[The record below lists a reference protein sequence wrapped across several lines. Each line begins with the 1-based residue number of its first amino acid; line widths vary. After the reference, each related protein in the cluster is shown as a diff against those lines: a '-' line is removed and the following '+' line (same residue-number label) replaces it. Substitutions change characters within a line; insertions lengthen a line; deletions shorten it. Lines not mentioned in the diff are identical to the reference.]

1 MARLSLAKL
10 ERHLYSAADRLR
22 QEGLDAATY
31 KDYIFGMLFLK
42 RCSDVFEAENEKIVG
57 RKVEQGMAHDQAVSN
72 YGENPDY
79 YDGFFV
85 PEHARWLYLQAK
97 LNDAT
102 ESYGNVLNKALG
114 ALSEANETLEHVLD
128 HIDFARTQGNKRLV
142 SDDCCKDLVRHFT
155 KHRLRNED
163 FQFSDLL
170 GSAYEFLINMFA
182 ESAGKKGGDFYTPR
196 DVIRL
201 MVRILKPAP
210 GMSIYDPCCGSGGML
225 IISREFIEQ
234 SGGDPTNLRLCGQ
247 VNDAS
252 AWSICR
258 LNMLLHGVPGADIQL
273 QDTLLHPM
281 HREGGELE
289 RFDRVIANPPFSQN
303 YTRSNM
309 EFPER
314 FRWGWC
320 PTSGKKG
327 DLMFAQHMLAVCKPR
342 GMVATV
348 MPHGV
353 LFRGGAEKEIRKKF
367 LEQDLIEAVIGLPQN
382 LFYGAGIPACILVMR
397 PNLTG
402 QSPNPNKPEPRRGK
416 VLFINA
422 DAEFHAG
429 RAQNYLRPEHIEKI
443 VSTFRRFE
451 DVPSYA
457 RVVPLEEIT
466 DPANDF
472 NLNIRRYVDNSP
484 PPESHD
490 VRAHLL
496 GGVPTAEIEAQR
508 PLFDALG
515 FDPAHAF
522 VPRSSR
528 RDSAQTSSSGS
539 PGGASANPA
548 PPNAAPAANASPSP
562 GGEGRG
568 EGEQFLN
575 YHDFSPAL
583 PGRPALRPLVE
594 NDPGVQARL
603 SGVRQDLADWWREH
617 AARLADL
624 PKRRD
629 LNAVR
634 NDLLDSFV
642 TAMQGNKAR
651 GGTPPPLDR
660 FKLAGVIATWWTD
673 TLPDLK
679 TLLENGFPGVVDG
692 WVDAIADAVEDD
704 DHTGP
709 AFDPF
714 GHKLVRA
721 TMADYLE
728 QIAAAR
734 ADIARLKGEKEAFEQ
749 SNPPE
754 DAEEDELAKWNYPK
768 DLERRIRE
776 LKTDNKAALKQLAKL
791 EKQAAK
797 RGDAPKTRRASDAS
811 PSPVGEGRGE
821 GGRKKQTDASVS
833 APSPDLVAARK
844 GLQPVL
850 DQLAALEAEL
860 APYEVIKKQLAKARA
875 RYRTL
880 TDEFVNELKSRC
892 DALSADRKQ
901 TLVLELFA
909 QDVQAGLD
917 AALAEKRQALVRLIE
932 GLWDKYRVTM
942 ADLKSS
948 RAAVQQ
954 QLETALKDMKYV
966 G

>member
-1 MARLSLAKL
+1 MPKLSLAKL

-42 RCSDVFEAENEKIVG
+42 RCSDVFDAENEKLVG
-57 RKVEQGMAHDQAVSN
+57 EKVLEGMVVREAQAL

-85 PEHARWLYLQAK
+85 PERARWRYLQDK

-102 ESYGNVLNKALG
+102 VVYGNVLDTALG
-114 ALSEANETLEHVLD
+114 ALSEANESLEHVLD
-128 HIDFARTQGNKRLV
+128 HIQFLKTQGTKRLV

-170 GSAYEFLINMFA
+170 GAAYEFLINMFA

-201 MVRILKPAP
+201 MVRILKPTP
-210 GMSIYDPCCGSGGML
+210 GMSVYDPTCGSGGML

-273 QDTLLHPM
+273 QDTLLHPQ
-281 HREGGELE
+281 HKEAGELE

-303 YTRSNM
+303 YTKSNM

-327 DLMFAQHMLAVCKPR
+327 DLMFAQHMLAVCKSG

-367 LEQDLIEAVIGLPQN
+367 LEQDLIEALIGLPQN
-382 LFYGAGIPACILVMR
+382 LFYGAGIPACILIMR

-402 QSPNPNKPEPRRGK
+402 QASNANKPTDRQGK

-429 RAQNYLRPEHIEKI
+429 RAQNYLRPEHVEKI
-443 VSTFRRFE
+443 VSTFDRYQ
-451 DVPSYA
+451 DVPGYA
-457 RVVPLEEIT
+457 RVVPLAEIASE
-466 DPANDF
+466 ANDF

-484 PPESHD
+484 LPEPHD

-496 GGVPTAEIEAQR
+496 GGVPVAEVTDKR

-515 FDPAHAF
+515 FKPEDAF
-522 VPRSSR
+522 
-528 RDSAQTSSSGS
+528 
-539 PGGASANPA
+539 
-548 PPNAAPAANASPSP
+548 AARIGDAK
-562 GGEGRG
+562 
-568 EGEQFLN
+568 
-575 YHDFSPAL
+575 YYDFAPAL
-583 PGRPALRPLVE
+583 PDRAAIRPLVE
-594 NDPGVQARL
+594 NDPGVQACL
-603 SGVRQDLADWWREH
+603 VAVRQDLAAWWTEH
-617 AARLADL
+617 SSRLADL
-624 PKRRD
+624 PKSRE
-629 LNAVR
+629 LNRVR
-634 NDLLDSFV
+634 NEFLDTFV
-642 TAMQGNKAR
+642 TALLQMKAS
-651 GGTPPPLDR
+651 GGSPPLDR

-673 TLPDLK
+673 TLPDFK
-679 TLLENGFPGVVDG
+679 TLLENGFPGVIDG
-692 WVDAIADAVEDD
+692 WVDTIADAVEDEEAA
-704 DHTGP
+704 GP
-709 AFDPF
+709 VLDPF
-714 GHKLVRA
+714 AHKLVRR
-721 TMADYLE
+721 TMTDYLE
-728 QIAAAR
+728 RIATAK
-734 ADIARLKGEKEAFEQ
+734 ADVTRLKGEKEAFEQ
-749 SNPPE
+749 SNVP
-754 DAEEDELAKWNYPK
+754 DELDEEEQAKWNYAK
-768 DLERRIRE
+768 DLEGQIKEAKDAIKEKVQVARPLGDK
-776 LKTDNKAALKQLAKL
+776 LKALAKTAKAAEKTVSQLS
-791 EKQAAK
+791 
-797 RGDAPKTRRASDAS
+797 GDGTKSIART
-811 PSPVGEGRGE
+811 
-821 GGRKKQTDASVS
+821 RKKGLATAELEESLRQNQDA
-833 APSPDLVAARK
+833 LKAAQQESEQLTARIAAIEASC
-844 GLQPVL
+844 QPER
-850 DQLAALEAEL
+850 DRIAAIEAEL
-860 APYEVIKKQLAKARA
+860 KPYEQIKGQLAEARA

-880 TDEFVNELKSRC
+880 TDKFVNELKSRC
-892 DALSADRKQ
+892 DAMNDDQKRA
-901 TLVLELFA
+901 LVLELFA

-917 AALAEKRQALVRLIE
+917 AAVAEKRQELVRFIE
-932 GLWDKYRVTM
+932 GMWDKYRVT
-942 ADLKSS
+942 LTELRTN
-948 RAAVQQ
+948 RAGVETGLENFLS
-954 QLETALKDMKYV
+954 QLAYR
-966 G
+966 

>member
-1 MARLSLAKL
+1 MPRLSLAKL
-10 ERHLYSAADRLR
+10 ERHLYAAADRLR

-42 RCSDVFEAENEKIVG
+42 RCSDVYDAERENIIG
-57 RKVEQGMAHDQAVSN
+57 RKVEQGMAHDQAATT
-72 YGENPDY
+72 YGENSDY

-85 PEHARWLYLQAK
+85 PERARWRFLQDK

-102 ESYGNVLNKALG
+102 ESYGSVLDKALA
-114 ALSEANETLEHVLD
+114 ALSEANESLEHVLD
-128 HIDFARTQGNKRLV
+128 HIQFLRTQGNKRIL
-142 SDDCCKDLVRHFT
+142 SDDACKDLVRHFSRY
-155 KHRLRNED
+155 RLRNED

-170 GSAYEFLINMFA
+170 GAAYEFLINMFA

-201 MVRILKPAP
+201 MVRVLKPAA
-210 GMSIYDPCCGSGGML
+210 GMEVYDPTCGSGGML

-247 VNDAS
+247 VIDPS
-252 AWSICR
+252 AWSLCK
-258 LNMLLHGVPGADIQL
+258 LNMLLHNVPGADIQL
-273 QDTLLHPM
+273 EDTLLHPL
-281 HREGGELE
+281 HRTGGELD

-327 DLMFAQHMLAVCKPR
+327 DLMFAQHMLAVCKPG

-353 LFRGGAEKEIRKKF
+353 LFRGGAEKGIRQKF

-402 QSPNPNKPEPRRGK
+402 HAPNPNKPADRRGR

-429 RAQNYLRPEHIEKI
+429 RAQNYLRPEHVEKV
-443 VSTFRRFE
+443 VSTFDRYQ
-451 DVPSYA
+451 DIPGYA
-457 RVVPLEEIT
+457 RAVPLAEISGE
-466 DPANDF
+466 ANDF

-484 PPESHD
+484 PPEPHD

-496 GGVPTAEIEAQR
+496 GGVPVAEVTDKR

-515 FDPAHAF
+515 FNPAHAF
-522 VPRSSR
+522 SPRVVAASR
-528 RDSAQTSSSGS
+528 QS
-539 PGGASANPA
+539 
-548 PPNAAPAANASPSP
+548 AANSASEQDGGGLPSAATSY
-562 GGEGRG
+562 
-568 EGEQFLN
+568 L
-575 YHDFSPAL
+575 DFSPGL
-583 PGRPALRPLVE
+583 PDRTAIRPLVE
-594 NDPGVQARL
+594 SDPGVQARL
-603 SGVRQDLADWWREH
+603 AAVRQHLAAWWQQH
-617 AARLADL
+617 APRLADL

-629 LNAVR
+629 LNRVR
-634 NDLLDSFV
+634 TEYLDTFVAALLSSAGV
-642 TAMQGNKAR
+642 
-651 GGTPPPLDR
+651 PPAGSTGVPPVSPLDR

-673 TLPDLK
+673 TLPDFK
-679 TLLENGFPGVVDG
+679 TLLENGFPGVMDG

-704 DHTGP
+704 EAAGP

-714 GHKLVRA
+714 GHKLVRR
-721 TMADYLE
+721 TMTDYLE
-728 QIAAAR
+728 RIAAAK

-749 SNPPE
+749 SNAPD
-754 DAEEDELAKWNYPK
+754 DADEEELANWNYAK
-768 DLERRIRE
+768 DLDRQMRE
-776 LKTDNKAALKQLAKL
+776 LKAENKDALKELAKL
-791 EKQAAK
+791 ERAAARTVAQTSKSAVSQVSQPAGRAKK
-797 RGDAPKTRRASDAS
+797 RAWAA
-811 PSPVGEGRGE
+811 
-821 GGRKKQTDASVS
+821 GGRS
-833 APSPDLVAARK
+833 ADLEIGDTA
-844 GLQPVL
+844 GL
-850 DQLAALEAEL
+850 DTCATSKALAALRGRLQPILDEL
-860 APYEVIKKQLAKARA
+860 ATLAAALVPYEQTKEQLAEARA

-892 DALSADRKQ
+892 GAMNDDQKRV
-901 TLVLELFA
+901 LVLELFA
-909 QDVQAGLD
+909 QDVQASLD
-917 AALAEKRQALVRLIE
+917 AVVAEKRQELVRFIE
-932 GLWDKYRVTM
+932 GLWDKYRVTL
-942 ADLKSS
+942 AQLRGDRTGIETSLSEFLK
-948 RAAVQQ
+948 
-954 QLETALKDMKYV
+954 QLSYA
-966 G
+966 